1 MADSSVIVH
10 IAGPPRMGGL
20 FQECARCGYVLQN
33 YTGSVVMVPED
44 QADRGIPSFP
54 EGRRLVVS
62 GNATWVKADD
72 APLESHE
79 ADCRPIS

>member
-1 MADSSVIVH
+1 MTIVH

-33 YTGSVVMVPED
+33 YTGSVLMVPD
-44 QADRGIPSFP
+44 GQDTGIPTLP
-54 EGRRLVVS
+54 EGRRIVIS

-72 APLESHE
+72 AELVDGEIE
-79 ADCRPIS
+79 CRSVS